1 MAQVAYISKAELDRI
16 RGSVA
21 DTQQLE
27 STMEKEDRKRLK
39 ELSDTRAAGWPN
51 TLQAQRARKE
61 RARQERANAE
71 EAERQEIDRQ
81 EAMLRA
87 DQRRQ
92 QIERANKIL
101 FDETD
106 RVRGFHSTL
115 QKADIIQENEALI
128 GYKKQIGML
137 RKAQE
142 AAFVEQ
148 QRQALEQA
156 DAAELAKLQL
166 MKDRALQQKTIQMK
180 QVDDFR
186 NRIITERREDHRE
199 GLLLK
204 QRAIEEEEEMKQ
216 KEVTRRRKAQ
226 ELNDAVTVANHTL
239 QEFKLKEME
248 QAKEAE
254 RAMEIYAKK
263 KAEVMAE
270 RERRVKEKQAMK
282 EAERKRVADQIE
294 SNFNDWMSKE
304 KSRLDKDVAERDLK
318 QALDEAARKQRQR
331 DMLAEMHATNSAQL
345 QAKAE
350 AKVRAK
356 QEEAVRAEEWTH
368 RLKELKQ
375 EEIQEE
381 KQRLARE
388 KQVTAFQL
396 RQAEMKARKK
406 AASKIEE
413 LQEAAQIQLT
423 LREQEEIF
431 RQYAGEWINEYRRQG
446 KSTVPMELYVNK
458 KATLENMR

>member
-16 RGSVA
+16 RSTVS
-21 DTQQLE
+21 DTQQFE
-27 STMEKEDRKRLK
+27 STMEKEERKRLK

-71 EAERQEIDRQ
+71 ESERQEIDRQ
-81 EAMLRA
+81 EAMIRA
-87 DQRRQ
+87 DQRRL

-115 QKADIIQENEALI
+115 QKSDVIQENEALI

-166 MKDRALQQKTIQMK
+166 MKERALQQKTIQMK

-204 QRAIEEEEEMKQ
+204 QRAVEEEEEMRQ

-226 ELNDAVTVANHTL
+226 ELNNAVTAANQTL

-254 RAMEIYAKK
+254 RAMETYAKK

-304 KSRLDKDVAERDLK
+304 KSQLDKDVAERDLK

-331 DMLAEMHATNSAQL
+331 DRLADMHATNSAQL

-350 AKVRAK
+350 AKVRSK

-388 KQVTAFQL
+388 RQVASFQL
-396 RQAEMKARKK
+396 RQAEIKARKK

-423 LREQEEIF
+423 LREQEDIF
-431 RQYAGEWINEYRRQG
+431 KQYAGEWIDEYRRQG

-458 KATLENMR
+458 KTTLENMR